1 MGTNTPRARASYEA
15 AATTPRW
22 SAAPPTTTGWPAKRG
37 LSSCSTEVK
46 NASRSTWATTRVA
59 GSTAGGWFTLAI
71 IRNVS
76 FRKACLPTG
85 DRAMG
90 LCYRIPRRNVRFI
103 LGID

>member
-1 MGTNTPRARASYEA
+1 LVRRAANHHRLARQTWIEQLLD
-15 AATTPRW
+15 
-22 SAAPPTTTGWPAKRG
+22 RG
-37 LSSCSTEVK
+37 K
-46 NASRSTWATTRVA
+46 KASRSTWATTRVA

-90 LCYRIPRRNVRFI
+90 LCYRIPRRNVRVI